1 MTART
6 ESGMASDEMEA
17 DSGVELTRDDVARYL
32 REHRDFFVHFP
43 GLVETLDIPH
53 ETGEAVSLVER
64 QIAMLRDRNSELDS
78 RLRQLIAVAGENEKA
93 SLRLHNLALKVM
105 PIQGFDESLAGVRE
119 QLLADFPG
127 TEVRLRLLGMLP
139 SSSVSGCASM
149 DETLLRSKLI
159 QDLFSDKHRG
169 VVFLGER
176 QIEAVFEPEQGS
188 QPVSSAVSVALKDF
202 RHLGALFLGSTD
214 ASRFRSGTGTLFL
227 ENLGEIVSTKLQ
239 QFATG

>member
-1 MTART
+1 MTTRNP
-6 ESGMASDEMEA
+6 SDVTPEDGEF
-17 DSGVELTRDDVARYL
+17 DREKLTREEVEHYL
-32 REHRDFFVHFP
+32 RKHRDFFVHYP
-43 GLVETLDIPH
+43 GLIETLAIPH

-64 QIAMLRDRNSELDS
+64 QVTILRDKVRELEKKLD
-78 RLRQLIAVAGENEKA
+78 RFIATAGENEKA
-93 SLRLHNLALKVM
+93 SRRLHNLALKVM